1 MATLVILFDLLLIYH
16 SAVKCSDLFEVYLGI
31 TFILTNAYNQLY
43 FGLHLHI
50 YENCLKVEEII
61 TTNMIR

>member
-16 SAVKCSDLFEVYLGI
+16 SAVLFEVYLGI

-61 TTNMIR
+61 TTNMIH